1 MAMSRRGHLGRAAG
15 GALITMLND
24 TRRVGTGYA
33 LGVVPVVHAS
43 AISVRHA
50 LARALA
56 THNRSPADATFRF
69 LTARAT
75 VDGRGRVVRA
85 DVTVRLEPTLTKLDS
100 AEVVG
105 LVNPTGLHPLMA
117 VVPGLPNVLLDI
129 FPVSWERWVRV
140 RPGAMP
146 AGIDGWT
153 VRTGI
158 EHADAAAWARSA
170 GKRLPTAT
178 ELRAAWGT
186 SQFPWGNSPDPSAG
200 LASAPK
206 YDEVPQ
212 VALFPPNRAG
222 FFDLGAWLWTWTDEG
237 TLLGGAPGLV
247 PGSPESRPFGL
258 RCAADFLE

>member
-1 MAMSRRGHLGRAAG
+1 M
-15 GALITMLND
+15 
-24 TRRVGTGYA
+24 
-33 LGVVPVVHAS
+33 
-43 AISVRHA
+43 RHA

-69 LTARAT
+69 LSARVS
-75 VDGRGRVVRA
+75 VDSRGRVVRA
-85 DVTVRLEPTLTKLDS
+85 DVTVRLESPISVVDHIES
-100 AEVVG
+100 VG
-105 LVNPTGLHPLMA
+105 LVNPTGLHPLMV
-117 VVPGLPNVLLDI
+117 VVPGQSSVLMDI
-129 FPVSWERWVRV
+129 FPVSWERWLRI
-140 RPGAMP
+140 RPGSAP
-146 AGIDGWT
+146 AAAIGGIDGWT

-186 SQFPWGNSPDPSAG
+186 SRFPWGDSPDATAG
-200 LASAPK
+200 LDAAPK

-222 FFDLGAWLWTWTDEG
+222 FFDLGTWLWTWTDEG

-247 PGSPESRPFGL
+247 PGNPDSRPFGL
-258 RCAADFLE
+258 RCAADLVE